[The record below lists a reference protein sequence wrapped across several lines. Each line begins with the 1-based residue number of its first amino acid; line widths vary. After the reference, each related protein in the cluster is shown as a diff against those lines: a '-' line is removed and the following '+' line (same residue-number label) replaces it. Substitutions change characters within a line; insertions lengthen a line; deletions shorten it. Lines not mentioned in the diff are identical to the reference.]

1 MGKFTDEVE
10 KQDLQQ
16 KFETV
21 LEPTLSEKKEYRLNR
36 NNHSVELCKTLKNF
50 TKFERNNYGKMLF
63 SKVAY

>member
-16 KFETV
+16 KFESFRANTFG
-21 LEPTLSEKKEYRLNR
+21 KKEYRLNR